1 MARNDNLF
9 ELSKK
14 QDLILSIFRLFPQAT
29 ILTPEEVKNLGTENL
44 YTPARWGAGRAPA
57 SAGRHKQGN
66 ESYDL
71 FDMDFTRGGM

>member
-14 QDLILSIFRLFPQAT
+14 QELILSIFRLFPQAT
-29 ILTPEEVKNLGTENL
+29 ILTSEEVKNLEIENL

-57 SAGRHKQGN
+57 STGRHTQGN

-71 FDMDFTRGGM
+71 FDMDFTRGGK